1 MRNIALVVCAEPG
14 VPKGEELVLRSM
26 ADLCENAT
34 EEDVEDPTMQLQNT
48 LLLLCTTARGLPDE
62 SA

>member
-1 MRNIALVVCAEPG
+1 MLLCADFG
-14 VPKGEELVLRSM
+14 VPKREKLGLRSM

-62 SA
+62 AA